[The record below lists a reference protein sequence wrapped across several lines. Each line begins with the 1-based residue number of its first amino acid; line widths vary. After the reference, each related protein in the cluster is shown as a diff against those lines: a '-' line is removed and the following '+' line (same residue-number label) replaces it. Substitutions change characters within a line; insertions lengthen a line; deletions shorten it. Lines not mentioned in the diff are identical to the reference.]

1 MTSAPRLDRRS
12 LLGTLAATG
21 LLASHGPAR
30 AEPGLGD
37 GSTMRAAASAWLALL
52 DPDATAQARFAYDDP
67 LRRRWNFMGPSAK
80 PGFRLEQMDEAQR
93 EAAWALIGTAL
104 GESGQDKARNVML
117 LQDVLRELG
126 DPPASRNSGRFAL
139 AVFGTPAAV
148 GRWGWRLEGHHL
160 SLSFSLADDRI
171 VGVTPS
177 SFSSNPNT
185 VPSGPYRGLV
195 TLDDELALARRL
207 YADLSPAKA
216 RAALIDERPWRNI
229 QALAG
234 REDRFTTPA
243 GLPAAELTTAQEEL
257 LWRLVEAYAASHLTA
272 PLAEA
277 QRQRIRTGDRGA
289 VHLAWAG
296 PNRDGEALYYRLHG
310 PRFVIELASVDP
322 RALHLHTVY
331 HDLERHLGGA

>member
-1 MTSAPRLDRRS
+1 MTAARCLDRRT
-12 LLGTLAATG
+12 LLGSLAAT
-21 LLASHGPAR
+21 ATITAV
-30 AEPGLGD
+30 APGG
-37 GSTMRAAASAWLALL
+37 RAAAAGDGAAMREAAAAWLALL
-52 DPDATAQARFAYDDP
+52 DPEATAQARFAHDDP
-67 LRRRWNFMGPSAK
+67 LRQRWNFMGPSAK

-104 GESGQDKARNVML
+104 GETGPDKARNVML

-126 DPPASRNSGRFAL
+126 DPPASRNSGRFSL
-139 AVFGTPAAV
+139 VVFGEPAAT
-148 GRWGWRLEGHHL
+148 GRWAWRLEGHHL
-160 SLSFSLADDRI
+160 SLSFSLADDRV

-177 SFSSNPNT
+177 SFSSNPNR

-207 YADLSPAKA
+207 FADRSPAQA
-216 RAALIDERPWRNI
+216 RHALLDERPYHNV

-234 REDRFTTPA
+234 REARFDEPR
-243 GLPAAELTTAQEEL
+243 GLPAAELTTAQQEL
-257 LWRLVEAYAASHLTA
+257 LWRLVEAYAVSHLVP
-272 PLAEA
+272 PLAQA
-277 QRQRIRTGDRGA
+277 QRQRIREDDREQ
-289 VHLAWAG
+289 VHFAWAG

-310 PRFVIELASVDP
+310 PRFLIELASVDP